1 MKRVH
6 KHWLQGIGLEFWLPL
21 PLLALLFW
29 LGCDLIMA
37 QVLSRPQSAGDKLQA
52 NTDLEVHLS
61 ANISMI
67 RAVIDRE
74 EGMTRVDMQ
83 TTESVLKK
91 FELEFQLVD
100 ANQIEA
106 AIAQELRI
114 SRQDVRRLARYEIV
128 N

>member
-91 FELEFQLVD
+91 LELEFQLVD